1 MMAYV
6 YLRHAHADALFIFVY
21 MKCRVTYVRSQWF
34 TAVTTSVSTRLDVL
48 AVATTVDRAVP
59 IQTHVPRTLRHG
71 GLYLLAHP
79 NLPIAALL
87 LPQFPI
93 IVAENYVLPANERVT
108 DGART
113 RDLRSHNPPTSVSRD
128 CRRCRIALDKPI
140 PLLTVARGCCV
151 LRAEWCQQ
159 WCQMSSDPCACNT
172 VGCA

>member
-1 MMAYV
+1 MI
-6 YLRHAHADALFIFVY
+6 LTHANHGFMNACRSCSEQALCVADVKRVNY
-21 MKCRVTYVRSQWF
+21 TEKRCKCRVTYVRSQWF

-59 IQTHVPRTLRHG
+59 IQTYVPRTLRQG

-108 DGART
+108 DGVRT

-128 CRRCRIALDKPI
+128 CPALQN
-140 PLLTVARGCCV
+140 RF
-151 LRAEWCQQ
+151 R
-159 WCQMSSDPCACNT
+159 
-172 VGCA
+172 

>member
-1 MMAYV
+1 LLWRKEKLSALYPVPVKVRRTTAMMAYV

-21 MKCRVTYVRSQWF
+21 IKCRVTYVRSQWF

-59 IQTHVPRTLRHG
+59 IQTHVPRTLRQG

-128 CRRCRIALDKPI
+128 CPALQN
-140 PLLTVARGCCV
+140 RF
-151 LRAEWCQQ
+151 R
-159 WCQMSSDPCACNT
+159 
-172 VGCA
+172 